1 MKLKKCLSVILSNCL
16 QGLLLF
22 LIFLGG
28 VFINMAVKKYTLNF
42 DICDDIVGINEMLVR
57 NNVKSLATEF
67 LTMESLFKLHITCT
81 EEDYKNI
88 LKDIEQF
95 KK

>member
-1 MKLKKCLSVILSNCL
+1 
-16 QGLLLF
+16 
-22 LIFLGG
+22 
-28 VFINMAVKKYTLNF
+28 MAVKKYTLNF
-42 DICDDIVGINEMLVR
+42 DICDDVIGINEMLVR
-57 NNVKSLATEF
+57 NNVESVTTDF
-67 LTMESLFKLHITCT
+67 LIKESLFKLQITCT